1 MKRFKKSSFQIFG
14 NGNRTLSF
22 PGMAWNG
29 NGNGKKILTGN
40 ITKIWEQEMKAIS
53 PFGNWKGREQESKA
67 FVPRNEELTL
77 LKTAKIYKNTCS
89 PQCLYLATYG
99 VNVAKMAYLCQ
110 KSINPSI
117 NCSYFGEKKFRC
129 SYVCD
134 KLS

>member
-29 NGNGKKILTGN
+29 NGNGKKIWTGN

-67 FVPRNEELTL
+67 FVLRNKELTL
-77 LKTAKIYKNTCS
+77 LKLLKNTKIRAVPS
-89 PQCLYLATYG
+89 AYIWPIMALISQKWLIY
-99 VNVAKMAYLCQ
+99 AKNQ
-110 KSINPSI
+110 SIHPSI
-117 NCSYFGEKKFRC
+117 VPTLVLKIPVFLC
-129 SYVCD
+129 V
-134 KLS
+134 